1 MVAFLCKDKEKK
13 EEKERERTAA
23 YRLGSNRGRA
33 ALKISSVLPNHM
45 LHIISRLPVS
55 SHAAELVSYSALDW
69 LGGGGGLDALLP
81 AFKHFSNVNNPIT
94 VD

>member
-1 MVAFLCKDKEKK
+1 
-13 EEKERERTAA
+13 
-23 YRLGSNRGRA
+23 
-33 ALKISSVLPNHM
+33 M

-81 AFKHFSNVNNPIT
+81 AFKQFSNVNNPIT